1 LDKFLLQLSPFT
13 CKHERELNEL
23 KIKLASIEEEAQ
35 MKAKEEQDRTRDFKR
50 QALANIIRRRLRQYR
65 EESDYQKEIEFRL
78 GQINEYNPYWMVV
91 EMNEGNF

>member
-1 LDKFLLQLSPFT
+1 MDKFLLQLSPST

-50 QALANIIRRRLRQYR
+50 QALANMIPRRLPQYR
-65 EESDYQKEIEFRL
+65 EESDYQIEIEFRL
-78 GQINEYNPYWMVV
+78 GQINEYNSVLDGSR
-91 EMNEGNF
+91 NE